1 VEYNG
6 EKGTKKKK
14 TFEMSI
20 THFLVLKL
28 NQRVNAK
35 CGYGPNQVVAPL
47 MDNLTHTWIETKL
60 QCMDALNSN

>member
-1 VEYNG
+1 M
-6 EKGTKKKK
+6 EKKVLKKKK

-47 MDNLTHTWIETKL
+47 MDNLTHTWIWIGTKVYIHT
-60 QCMDALNSN
+60 CMDALN